1 MVCGKAKVSLWLGM
15 ISFARCEMF
24 VVGFELDENECL
36 DGFQVMVGWS
46 FLEENGEMGL

>member
-1 MVCGKAKVSLWLGM
+1 MVCGKAKCTFLLG
-15 ISFARCEMF
+15 IVSFARCEMF

-36 DGFQVMVGWS
+36 GGFQVMFGWS